1 MKTKWPLSGLT
12 TQEVQAKRE
21 LDCCNKRNWFS
32 TLENG
37 LLIILR
43 PLCDVCFSD
52 LFAEI
57 WDMIKSVWF
66 CSVTALIFGYWFGQN
81 LSTKVP

>member
-21 LDCCNKRNWFS
+21 LDCCNKHNWFP

-57 WDMIKSVWF
+57 
-66 CSVTALIFGYWFGQN
+66 
-81 LSTKVP
+81 